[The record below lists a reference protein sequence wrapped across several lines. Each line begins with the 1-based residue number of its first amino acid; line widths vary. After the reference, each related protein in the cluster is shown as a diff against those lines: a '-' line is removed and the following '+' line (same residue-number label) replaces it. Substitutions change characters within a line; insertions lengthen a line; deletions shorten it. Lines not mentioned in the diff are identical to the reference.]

1 VNREFHFIY
10 VVVVVVVVVVIAHLR
25 CAVGLEDGEHGK
37 YTVQE

>member
-10 VVVVVVVVVVIAHLR
+10 VVVVVVVVVIAHLR